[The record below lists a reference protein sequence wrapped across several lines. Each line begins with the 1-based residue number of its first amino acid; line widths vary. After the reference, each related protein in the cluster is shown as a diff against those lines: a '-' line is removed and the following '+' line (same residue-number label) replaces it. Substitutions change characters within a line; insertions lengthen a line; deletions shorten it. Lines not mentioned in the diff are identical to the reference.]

1 MIMIEDNEYSEIPY
15 KKGSPVDIAGLIKKV
30 LKSWKTILIWMI
42 VAGAV
47 GVFIGFCSP
56 KVYTVTSKLSP
67 ELTTRMSGNSLSSLA
82 SMAGVNLSSLSGTS
96 DAIRPDLYPEIIS
109 SVPFI
114 IDLFEVPVQIVEKK
128 DTIKT
133 SYYDY
138 IENHQKRAWWSVVM
152 GWPFD
157 VLNWAKG
164 LFSPEEEEEAE
175 DSVNPVVDSYHLTKK
190 QDGVVHAIEKKIST
204 TVDRKTYMITIVV
217 EDQDKVVAADIS
229 NTIIEN
235 LKRYITNYRTA
246 KARRD
251 LEYYQGLYN
260 DAKADYLAAQRE
272 YAWYFDSNH
281 GTVSRLSQVKTLQ
294 LQNEMNLKYSVYS
307 TASQQLELAKAK
319 VQQETPV
326 LAVLQPPTVP
336 LKGRPSKVR
345 LLITYAFFGFFLSL
359 VWVLWLRNAIADFK
373 KKS

>member
-1 MIMIEDNEYSEIPY
+1 MIEDNEYTEIPY
-15 KKGSPVDIAGLIKKV
+15 KKASPIDIKGLIRKV
-30 LKSWKTILIWMI
+30 LKSWKTILIWML
-42 VAGAV
+42 VAGAI

-56 KVYTVTSKLSP
+56 KIYTVTSKLSP
-67 ELTTRMSGNSLSSLA
+67 ELTTRVSSNSLSSLA
-82 SMAGVNLSSLSGTS
+82 SMAGVNISNLTGNS
-96 DAIRPDLYPEIIS
+96 DAMRPDLYPEIIS
-109 SVPFI
+109 SVPFLV
-114 IDLFEVPVQIVEKK
+114 DLFEVPVQIVEKR
-128 DTIKT
+128 DTINT

-164 LFSPEEEEEAE
+164 LVSPEEEEEEE
-175 DSVNPVVDSYHLTKK
+175 DPVNPDVDSYHLTKK
-190 QDGVVHAIEKKIST
+190 QDGVVRAIEKKISA

-229 NTIIEN
+229 STIIEN
-235 LKRYITNYRTA
+235 LKRYITAYRTE

-251 LEYYQGLYN
+251 LEYYQGLYD
-260 DAKADYLAAQRE
+260 DAKADYMASQRE
-272 YAWYFDSNH
+272 YAWYFDANH

-326 LAVLQPPTVP
+326 LATLQPPTVP

-359 VWVLWLRNAIADFK
+359 VWVLWLKDALADFK
-373 KKS
+373 KKP